1 MKIILTAIGT
11 QGDIEPFLA
20 VGKILKEKGHQVICA
35 FSEQFRELTESNE
48 LEFASLGS
56 KLFDLHNSD
65 AGKIAMGGGKGLKK
79 TSAFIKLAM
88 KQTGPNKE
96 KETKLYEL
104 IKQERPD
111 RVLYNS
117 KTICPIIWEYK
128 NSGKTTFLSPF
139 PYLHYVKGHSL
150 LVFGKNYGDFFNKLT
165 FKLYDFGAATAALT
179 TKKWL
184 HIQDKIKR
192 TELKKMVRNRKFI
205 YTISPRLF
213 PRPDYWESNIKVLGH
228 HAVMKET
235 DWKPK
240 KELTE
245 FIDKNEKILFI
256 TFGSMTNPEPE
267 RKTKII
273 LEILERNKIAT
284 IINTAS
290 GGLVKPCNFN
300 SELIYFVSQIPYDWV
315 FPKMYAVIHHGGSG
329 TTHLALKYGCA
340 TLIIPHF
347 IDQFIWDEIISELGL
362 GPKGIKI
369 SRITNKNLEPKVLEL
384 LNNKSFKERSE
395 RIGNQLGKE
404 DYKEELYKAII
415 G

>member
-20 VGKILKEKGHQVICA
+20 VGKILKKKGNQVICA

-56 KLFDLHNSD
+56 KLSDLHNSD
-65 AGKIAMGGGKGLKK
+65 AGKIVLGGGKGLKK
-79 TSAFIKLAM
+79 IFAFIKIAT
-88 KQTGPNKE
+88 KSTGPNKE
-96 KETKLYEL
+96 KETKLFEL

-117 KTICPIIWEYK
+117 KTTCPIIWEYK

-179 TKKWL
+179 IKKRL
-184 HIQDKIKR
+184 PIQDKIKR
-192 TELKKMVRNRKFI
+192 TELKKIVHNRNFI
-205 YTISPRLF
+205 YTISPSLF
-213 PRPDYWESNIKVLGH
+213 PRPAYWESNIKVLGH

-245 FIDKNEKILFI
+245 FIDKNEKIIFI

-273 LEILERNKIAT
+273 LEILERNKIAA

-290 GGLVKPCNFN
+290 GGLVKPGNFN

-347 IDQFIWDEIISELGL
+347 IDQFIWDEIISDLGL
-362 GPKGIKI
+362 GPKGIKL
-369 SRITNKNLEPKVLEL
+369 SRIPNKNLEPKVLEL
-384 LNNKSFKERSE
+384 LNNKGFKERSE
-395 RIGNQLGKE
+395 RIGNQLSNE

>member
-1 MKIILTAIGT
+1 MKLILTAIGT

-48 LEFASLGS
+48 LKFASLGS

-79 TSAFIKLAM
+79 TFAFITLAM

-150 LVFGKNYGDFFNKLT
+150 LVFGKNYGEFFNKLT

-192 TELKKMVRNRKFI
+192 TELKKIVRNRKFI

-290 GGLVKPCNFN
+290 GGLVKPSNFN
-300 SELIYFVSQIPYDWV
+300 SELIYFVSLIPYDWV

-369 SRITNKNLEPKVLEL
+369 SRITDKNLEPKVLEL

-395 RIGNQLGKE
+395 RIGNQMGKE
-404 DYKEELYKAII
+404 DFKDELYKTII
-415 G
+415 E

>member
-1 MKIILTAIGT
+1 
-11 QGDIEPFLA
+11 
-20 VGKILKEKGHQVICA
+20 
-35 FSEQFRELTESNE
+35 
-48 LEFASLGS
+48 
-56 KLFDLHNSD
+56 
-65 AGKIAMGGGKGLKK
+65 
-79 TSAFIKLAM
+79 
-88 KQTGPNKE
+88 
-96 KETKLYEL
+96 
-104 IKQERPD
+104 
-111 RVLYNS
+111 
-117 KTICPIIWEYK
+117 
-128 NSGKTTFLSPF
+128 
-139 PYLHYVKGHSL
+139 
-150 LVFGKNYGDFFNKLT
+150 
-165 FKLYDFGAATAALT
+165 
-179 TKKWL
+179 
-184 HIQDKIKR
+184 
-192 TELKKMVRNRKFI
+192 
-205 YTISPRLF
+205 
-213 PRPDYWESNIKVLGH
+213 
-228 HAVMKET
+228 MKET

-290 GGLVKPCNFN
+290 GGLVKPGNFN

-404 DYKEELYKAII
+404 DYKEELYKTII